1 MYMYIHTHT
10 HTHTNT
16 HAAAFVCYT
25 QPLAYAYPCIICARI
40 HMHYTRSVGAHIHA
54 LYALT
59 QPLIHPRIPCAHTRT
74 LVLSKAAA
82 ALMSDVF
89 DPTGIHEHFCVVLN
103 RSLIPE
109 NTPVKRVV
117 GEEDI

>member
-1 MYMYIHTHT
+1 
-10 HTHTNT
+10 
-16 HAAAFVCYT
+16 
-25 QPLAYAYPCIICARI
+25 
-40 HMHYTRSVGAHIHA
+40 
-54 LYALT
+54 
-59 QPLIHPRIPCAHTRT
+59 
-74 LVLSKAAA
+74 VLSKAAA

-103 RSLIPE
+103 RSLILE